1 MPLSARMR
9 SDSTSFPAP
18 CDINS
23 VTYTIGCPARPWP
36 RSEVLIDWSRNLA
49 AIADDLAHR
58 EDAAARE
65 KLTILRRDVQQ
76 RRSSVAAVQGLSLY
90 DADRLRQHLVD

>member
-1 MPLSARMR
+1 MFGEDAERLDFVSRALRHQLGDVHDRLPGATLAAQR
-9 SDSTSFPAP
+9 
-18 CDINS
+18 
-23 VTYTIGCPARPWP
+23 
-36 RSEVLIDWSRNLA
+36 EVLIDWSRNLA

>member
-1 MPLSARMR
+1 MLDASPLPEEA
-9 SDSTSFPAP
+9 
-18 CDINS
+18 
-23 VTYTIGCPARPWP
+23 V
-36 RSEVLIDWSRNLA
+36 
-49 AIADDLAHR
+49 
-58 EDAAARE
+58 AAARE